1 MTKKT
6 GTDILTRTLW
16 MTVTL
21 LLLSACTSRHAVEQS
36 GANDPFEPMNRA
48 FYRANDIGDTYV
60 LRPVAAGYQRG
71 LPAQIRGGIKNVF
84 SNFTYPVTIVNA
96 FLQGKFGQAGH
107 DGARFLV
114 NSTVGLAG
122 IFDPATRIG
131 LTENDEDFG
140 QTLGVWGV
148 PEGPYLVGPLL
159 GPLTTRHA
167 VGTVVDSPL
176 TPFVG
181 ISNGKLDLT
190 LGLWVIYSI
199 DKRSR
204 LLDLD
209 QQIFEAFDPY
219 LFVRD
224 AYLQNRRY
232 KVLDGRM
239 PDDDSYLNDLYDLD
253 EMDDA
258 DTAK

>member
-1 MTKKT
+1 MTKRI
-6 GTDILTRTLW
+6 GTLIRILWLAS
-16 MTVTL
+16 TL
-21 LLLSACTSRHAVEQS
+21 LLLPACASRHATEQS
-36 GANDPFEPMNRA
+36 GANDPFERMNRV
-48 FYRANDIGDTYV
+48 FYQVNDFGDTYV
-60 LRPVAAGYQRG
+60 LRPVAKGYERG
-71 LPAQIRGGIKNVF
+71 LPSQIRGGIRNVF
-84 SNFTYPVTIVNA
+84 SNLTYPVTIVNA
-96 FLQGKFGQAGH
+96 FLQGKFAQSGH

-114 NSTVGLAG
+114 NTTIGLAG

-148 PEGPYLVGPLL
+148 PEGPYLVVPLL
-159 GPLTTRHA
+159 GPRTTRHA
-167 VGTVVDSPL
+167 VGTVADSPL

-181 ISNGKLDLT
+181 ISNGRLDLT
-190 LGLWVIYSI
+190 LGLWVIYSV

-209 QQIFEAFDPY
+209 QQVFEAFDPY

-253 EMDDA
+253 EMDDG
-258 DTAK
+258 DTAE